1 MEFKSSPPNP
11 DYKYISNTLW
21 GISFHSKH
29 CHSWQENWNLWFF
42 QKQKNTNITI
52 YRMSEHTHILTRLNL
67 RKVWP
72 KPFLWSVLKVS
83 WQGWYQ
89 RWPCRGRSLLSP
101 KKFTQLTHLPSF
113 AGLFYQNEYSL
124 PDGQISMY
132 NCGARNQTWY
142 LGTVCYEKTYWLS
155 RSKCPQHAMCPPS
168 QPSQPFILD
177 LERDHIVIFSAE

>member
-1 MEFKSSPPNP
+1 MEFKSSPPTLTTNIFQIHFGGFLFIQNTVTP
-11 DYKYISNTLW
+11 DRKPEIC
-21 GISFHSKH
+21 GFFSKA
-29 CHSWQENWNLWFF
+29 
-42 QKQKNTNITI
+42 KNTTI
-52 YRMSEHTHILTRLNL
+52 YRMLEHTHALTRLNL
-67 RKVWP
+67 RKLWP

-155 RSKCPQHAMCPPS
+155 RSKCPQHAMSPSPP
-168 QPSQPFILD
+168 PFICD
-177 LERDHIVIFSAE
+177 LERDHIVIFSAK